1 MAKKRV
7 DWEAVEKP
15 YRAGMLSVRE
25 VALQFGCSETAI
37 RKHAAEFGW
46 ERNLSKKVNRKV
58 QNVLAREG
66 IPEVPGKRISEKE
79 IIDSAAASSVEVVRS
94 HRRQISRS
102 VAVISTLWT
111 QLEMS
116 ASLVKPVED
125 MTDAEK
131 KLAQKNLSSNAAI
144 ATSLSNALK
153 TLVQLEREAFNIT
166 SDDLDDDNDNKP
178 TNEITVKFVSAAG
191 RVLKTDPAISGDD
204 SATAAFEPI
213 VVE

>member
-37 RKHAAEFGW
+37 RKHAAEYGW

-58 QNVLAREG
+58 QNVLARENLQV
-66 IPEVPGKRISEKE
+66 VPGKRISEKE
-79 IIDSAAASSVEVVRS
+79 IIDSAAESSVEVVRS
-94 HRRQISRS
+94 HRKQIARS
-102 VAVISTLWT
+102 VSVVSTLWA

-116 ASLVKPVED
+116 TSLGKAVED

-166 SDDLDDDNDNKP
+166 SDDLDDDDDNKP
-178 TNEITVKFVSAAG
+178 TNEITVKLVGVTG
-191 RVLKTDPAISGDD
+191 REIKQDSVTEPDPEH
-204 SATAAFEPI
+204 FEPI
-213 VVE
+213 VIE